1 MRKIET
7 LVKWQAHWNAKSTV
21 IKKAK
26 LKKMQNWWCMN
37 RDNANVKFVSW
48 CNKVGQKPILN
59 QLSEQ
64 SRRKESVSDIQVH
77 QITTNWKAILNTK
90 CTKEVENWIQRKM
103 QDILESNVFIIFES
117 SNQWEFTIERKYTVI
132 KNYQEKD

>member
-7 LVKWQAHWNAKSTV
+7 LMKRQTHWNVKSTV
-21 IKKAK
+21 IKKAN

-37 RDNANVKFVSW
+37 RDNANAKFISW
-48 CNKVGQKPILN
+48 CNKVDQKPILN

-64 SRRKESVSDIQVH
+64 SWRKESVSDIQVH
-77 QITTNWKAILNTK
+77 QITTNWKAILNTE
-90 CTKEVENWIQRKM
+90 CAKEVENWIQWKV

-117 SNQWEFTIERKYTVI
+117 SNQ
-132 KNYQEKD
+132 

>member
-7 LVKWQAHWNAKSTV
+7 LMKRRAHRDARSTV
-21 IKKAK
+21 IKKTN
-26 LKKMQNWWCMN
+26 LKKMKNWWCMN

-48 CNKVGQKPILN
+48 CNKVDQKPILN

-64 SRRKESVSDIQVH
+64 DRRKESVSDIQVH
-77 QITTNWKAILNTK
+77 QIMTNWKAILNTK
-90 CTKEVENWIQRKM
+90 CAKEVENWIQWKV

-117 SNQWEFTIERKYTVI
+117 SNQWEITIERKYTVT
-132 KNYQEKD
+132 KNYREKD